1 MPIFFEKKQLVTPGE
16 LLAEGDYLAGENTY
30 LEQGKIFADRIGL
43 VDTDNKKVNV
53 VALRAFYVP
62 KMGDIVI
69 GTVVEVGFNGWT
81 VDIKS
86 PYTALLRASD
96 VLSRPFKP
104 QNDELSAVLS
114 AGDLIVAKIA
124 SYDRAHDPQL
134 TVGEPGLGKITRGR
148 ILQVT
153 PTKIPRIIGRKGSM
167 ISMIKQ
173 ESGCQIILGLNGMI
187 LVTGKTPEEEELAI
201 KAIRK
206 IEEESHTSGLTDRI
220 TQLLKESKGIV
231 EEKVEENKLNE
242 KLEKLIDKKG
252 IRTDGRKADELRPV
266 KLQVGVL
273 SNADGSAYI
282 EHGKNK
288 ILAAAYG
295 PREMHPKHLAQPD
308 RMVLR
313 CRYHMAPFS
322 VQERKS
328 PAPSRREVELSKV
341 IKESLEPALFLELYP
356 RTGVDV
362 FVEVLQADGGTRCAS
377 ITAAALAIAD
387 AGVPMRD
394 LVVGCAAGKV
404 DDTVVLDLYDA
415 EDKLGAAD
423 VPVAYMPSL
432 NAITLLQMD
441 GELSSEEFEKAIS
454 MAIDGCKKIYEL
466 QKEALKTKYM
476 VVKEVGEE

>member
-1 MPIFFEKKQLVTPGE
+1 M
-16 LLAEGDYLAGENTY
+16 
-30 LEQGKIFADRIGL
+30 
-43 VDTDNKKVNV
+43 
-53 VALRAFYVP
+53 
-62 KMGDIVI
+62 
-69 GTVVEVGFNGWT
+69 
-81 VDIKS
+81 
-86 PYTALLRASD
+86 
-96 VLSRPFKP
+96 
-104 QNDELSAVLS
+104 
-114 AGDLIVAKIA
+114 
-124 SYDRAHDPQL
+124 
-134 TVGEPGLGKITRGR
+134 
-148 ILQVT
+148 
-153 PTKIPRIIGRKGSM
+153 
-167 ISMIKQ
+167 
-173 ESGCQIILGLNGMI
+173 
-187 LVTGKTPEEEELAI
+187 
-201 KAIRK
+201 
-206 IEEESHTSGLTDRI
+206 
-220 TQLLKESKGIV
+220 
-231 EEKVEENKLNE
+231 NE
-242 KLEKLIDKKG
+242 KPEKLIDKKG
-252 IRTDGRKADELRPV
+252 IRLDGRKADELRPL

-288 ILAAAYG
+288 ILAAVFG
-295 PREMHPKHLAQPD
+295 PREMHPKHLSLPD

-387 AGVPMRD
+387 SGVPMRD
-394 LVVGCAAGKV
+394 LVVACAAGKI
-404 DDTVVLDLYDA
+404 DDTVVVDLYDA

-441 GELSSEEFEKAIS
+441 GILTPDEFEKAVS
-454 MAIDGCKKIYEL
+454 MAMDGCKKIYEM

-476 VVKEVGEE
+476 VVKEVEE